1 MHTDG
6 VREGLPSVN
15 ASARRDTWVRPA
27 QLATFAVLRTGLLA
41 WLTGILKADREIGG
55 VGSSFA
61 VPRTIM
67 SIILFVL
74 FGIVAGFLAR
84 AIMPGR
90 QSMSIVMTGL
100 LGIAGS
106 FVGGFV
112 GSLLTGASV
121 LEFNTSGIVGSVLGA
136 LVVLALMGFAGRRRA
151 HA

>member
-1 MHTDG
+1 
-6 VREGLPSVN
+6 
-15 ASARRDTWVRPA
+15 
-27 QLATFAVLRTGLLA
+27 
-41 WLTGILKADREIGG
+41 
-55 VGSSFA
+55 
-61 VPRTIM
+61 M

-90 QSMSIVMTGL
+90 QSMGIVTTGL

-121 LEFNTSGIVGSVLGA
+121 LEFNTSGIIGSVLGA
-136 LVVLALMGFAGRRRA
+136 LAVLALMGFAGRGRA